1 MSDQKEYFDP
11 CVDDLPS
18 PTGALPSTAAGVA
31 ETPDVPASSKPHYIV
46 GIGASAGG
54 LEALEHLFDHIPADT
69 GLSYVVV
76 QHLSPDFVSMM
87 DELLS
92 RHTKLQIY
100 RVEDGMHVEPNSIYL
115 IPPKKDMIIAEGNL
129 LLTDKEPGQGLSLP
143 IDTFFRSLAQDVGK
157 RAIGVVLSGTGS
169 DGSRGI
175 LEISKAGGMVIAQD
189 EASCKF
195 DGMPKSA
202 VETGVVDLVL
212 TPEQMGVAL
221 VQFAESHTIPP
232 VEKLGSDDDGLNGI
246 FELLRQNHGIDF
258 SWYKSSTVRRRVER
272 RQQMARSVSLDDYVK
287 QLRMDL
293 GELNLLYKDLLIGV
307 TQFFRDPDAFRDP
320 CQRCAS
326 AAICVRQARRRAA
339 SLGCRLCDRRRSV
352 FVSNPD

>member
-1 MSDQKEYFDP
+1 
-11 CVDDLPS
+11 
-18 PTGALPSTAAGVA
+18 
-31 ETPDVPASSKPHYIV
+31 
-46 GIGASAGG
+46 
-54 LEALEHLFDHIPADT
+54 
-69 GLSYVVV
+69 
-76 QHLSPDFVSMM
+76 
-87 DELLS
+87 
-92 RHTKLQIY
+92 
-100 RVEDGMHVEPNSIYL
+100 
-115 IPPKKDMIIAEGNL
+115 
-129 LLTDKEPGQGLSLP
+129 
-143 IDTFFRSLAQDVGK
+143 
-157 RAIGVVLSGTGS
+157 
-169 DGSRGI
+169 
-175 LEISKAGGMVIAQD
+175 MVIAQD

-232 VEKLGSDDDGLNGI
+232 VEKLGSDDDGINGI

-307 TQFFRDPDAFRDP
+307 TQFFRDPDAFEILARNVLPQLFASVKPGEELRVWVAGCATGEEAYSLAILIDEQLSRITTP
-320 CQRCAS
+320 IDVKIFATDAHQASLDFAS
-326 AAICVRQARRRAA
+326 AGMYERSCLKDVTPQRVERYFTCVGDAYQVSPNLRKMI
-339 SLGCRLCDRRRSV
+339 V
-352 FVSNPD
+352 FAPTM